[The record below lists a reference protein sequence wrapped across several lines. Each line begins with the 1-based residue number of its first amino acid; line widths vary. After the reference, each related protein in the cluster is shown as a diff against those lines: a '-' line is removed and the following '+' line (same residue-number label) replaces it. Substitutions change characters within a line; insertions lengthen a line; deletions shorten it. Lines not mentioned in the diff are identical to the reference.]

1 VRKSGR
7 CSTTFRP
14 WDGKPV
20 SQGCRPRAL
29 KGNENQPLYAS
40 NFMTTQKTR
49 LHATLTAEKD
59 VRHLLIAFMDDSH
72 VTNLVQLSG
81 GSEVQLAT
89 GTQYKM
95 GRKADE
101 WACLWETNEGFKRLP
116 AGKPAFESLELTIAL
131 AKRMGFT
138 VLRDERYKTGLNL
151 KGEVSLGK
159 WQGMTPKNGGGYVYA
174 LDRLHIRARPTLP
187 PDHPL
192 NRIHPGKCSI
202 DGSLGLRVGYLV
214 CLAA

>member
-1 VRKSGR
+1 
-7 CSTTFRP
+7 
-14 WDGKPV
+14 
-20 SQGCRPRAL
+20 
-29 KGNENQPLYAS
+29 
-40 NFMTTQKTR
+40 MTTQKTR

-59 VRHLLIAFMDDSH
+59 VRHLLIAFMDGSH
-72 VTNLVQLSG
+72 VTNLVQLSA

-89 GTQYKM
+89 GTQYEM

-101 WACLWETNEGFKRLP
+101 WARVWETSEGFKRLP

-138 VLRDERYKTGLNL
+138 ILCDDRYKTDLNL

-174 LDRLHIRARPTLP
+174 LDRLRIRARPTLP
-187 PDHPL
+187 PEHPL
-192 NRIHPGKCSI
+192 NHPSKTFMIAAFLSEYIAALDTVGPATEFI
-202 DGSLGLRVGYLV
+202 LGGNFHSPIGGVL
-214 CLAA
+214 